1 VEGKFF
7 VSGGDAAE
15 GLKPSKKV
23 FDAVA
28 FVIEM
33 LVKGRF
39 FGSTGISGYDGG
51 AAELVHISTDGI
63 AVVALIH
70 DGPAL
75 RLEVCMQ
82 EGFALVIIGNVG
94 CRQQEALGIAEG
106 VTGQMNFS
114 RETGSGSAHGLCE
127 LSAGRAGGVLV
138 HPDRGTV
145 NHQVFVVGAFFAQD
159 LKDSLPQAA
168 A

>member
-39 FGSTGISGYDGG
+39 FGSTGIRSC
-51 AAELVHISTDGI
+51 TGI
-63 AVVALIH
+63 H
-70 DGPAL
+70 
-75 RLEVCMQ
+75 
-82 EGFALVIIGNVG
+82 F
-94 CRQQEALGIAEG
+94 
-106 VTGQMNFS
+106 
-114 RETGSGSAHGLCE
+114 
-127 LSAGRAGGVLV
+127 
-138 HPDRGTV
+138 
-145 NHQVFVVGAFFAQD
+145 
-159 LKDSLPQAA
+159 
-168 A
+168 